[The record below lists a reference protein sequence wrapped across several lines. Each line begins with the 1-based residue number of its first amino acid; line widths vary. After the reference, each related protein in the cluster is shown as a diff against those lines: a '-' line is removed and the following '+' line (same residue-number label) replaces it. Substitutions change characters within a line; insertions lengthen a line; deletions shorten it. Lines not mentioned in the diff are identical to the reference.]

1 MFQKIINDITN
12 LNLYSFQDKYLHNK
26 EYNNEY
32 LSIKNKYGKIFDR
45 RLNLE
50 NKKVSISNEYKRDN
64 DKTKYTI
71 NLESVRKE
79 EKELN
84 QTFDIIRKDYVLK
97 NKERIIKNNFLV
109 NCRCLSL
116 TLTKNEKNFDNELLF
131 FLKNNLLYNI
141 FDNNDRW
148 PNIRITDYTRYIEYL
163 MLKTGFIND
172 YLIDFRNIF
181 INLVNNLELN
191 NENMKKEIYNKLKN
205 ELNRS
210 IKNDINKLELNNEG
224 KLNQIYIKFFKL
236 LEDNQIKSYGEIT
249 KEIYNKLKNEF
260 NRSISNDINKL
271 KLNNED
277 IEKEIYNKL
286 KNEFNRSISNDINK
300 LKLNN
305 EDIEKEIYNKLDE
318 IYINFKKLLE
328 DYEIKNDENTKNIN
342 KKMDYLLTNY
352 NKNNKSNNIEN
363 KFKVQLL
370 VIFFIIIIYLL
381 IINTKLLF
389 INYFQIDNKNNFLQI
404 SK

>member
-205 ELNRS
+205 E
-210 IKNDINKLELNNEG
+210 
-224 KLNQIYIKFFKL
+224 
-236 LEDNQIKSYGEIT
+236 
-249 KEIYNKLKNEF
+249 
-260 NRSISNDINKL
+260 
-271 KLNNED
+271 
-277 IEKEIYNKL
+277 
-286 KNEFNRSISNDINK
+286 FNRSISNDINK

>member
-12 LNLYSFQDKYLHNK
+12 LNLYSFQNKYLHK

-50 NKKVSISNEYKRDN
+50 NKQVSIFNEYKRDN

-71 NLESVRKE
+71 NSDSVQKE
-79 EKELN
+79 KKELN

-97 NKERIIKNNFLV
+97 NKERILKNNFLV
-109 NCRCLSL
+109 KGSLSSM

-131 FLKNNLLYNI
+131 FLKNNLLCNI
-141 FDNNDRW
+141 FLKPGNDSMYA
-148 PNIRITDYTRYIEYL
+148 IRETDYSKYIEYL

-181 INLVNNLELN
+181 INLVNYLELN
-191 NENMKKEIYNKLKN
+191 NENIKKQIYNKLKN

-210 IKNDINKLELNNEG
+210 IKNDINKLELNNED

-249 KEIYNKLKNEF
+249 KEIYNKLKN
-260 NRSISNDINKL
+260 K
-271 KLNNED
+271 
-277 IEKEIYNKL
+277 
-286 KNEFNRSISNDINK
+286 FNRSISNDINK

-318 IYINFKKLLE
+318 IDINFKKLLE
-328 DYEIKNDENTKNIN
+328 E
-342 KKMDYLLTNY
+342 
-352 NKNNKSNNIEN
+352 
-363 KFKVQLL
+363 
-370 VIFFIIIIYLL
+370 
-381 IINTKLLF
+381 
-389 INYFQIDNKNNFLQI
+389 
-404 SK
+404 

>member
-286 KNEFNRSISNDINK
+286 
-300 LKLNN
+300 
-305 EDIEKEIYNKLDE
+305 DE